1 MRYGER
7 FDLGLAIAEV
17 HAKPGVGMTLN
28 EIASFCGVEHNSI
41 QVMES
46 SIFRKLRRR
55 RVLWQLRE
63 EFTCQQTKTF

>member
-17 HAKPGVGMTLN
+17 HAKPGVGMTLR
-28 EIASFCGVEHNSI
+28 EIASFCGVEHNRI
-41 QVMES
+41 QVLES

-55 RVLWQLRE
+55 RALWQIRE
-63 EFTCQQTKTF
+63 EFTCRQTRIF